1 MLKRMVLIGVAE
13 FMAFGLLAVAVAG
26 WAVALAPIR

>member
-1 MLKRMVLIGVAE
+1 MFKRMLLVGVAE
-13 FMAFGLLAVAVAG
+13 FMAFGLLSVAVAS

>member
-1 MLKRMVLIGVAE
+1 MLKRMVLVGVAE
-13 FMAFGLLAVAVAG
+13 FMAFALLSVAVAG